1 MNFFCL
7 FQSYLKLFLNAIFT
21 HSSVFY
27 CYQLDENIIKTT
39 LSGTESQ
46 SLNGHYMLTLKMYID
61 AGFGAISQ
69 QNINEGSFSAVANF
83 TIEYE

>member
-1 MNFFCL
+1 
-7 FQSYLKLFLNAIFT
+7 
-21 HSSVFY
+21 
-27 CYQLDENIIKTT
+27 
-39 LSGTESQ
+39 
-46 SLNGHYMLTLKMYID
+46 MYID